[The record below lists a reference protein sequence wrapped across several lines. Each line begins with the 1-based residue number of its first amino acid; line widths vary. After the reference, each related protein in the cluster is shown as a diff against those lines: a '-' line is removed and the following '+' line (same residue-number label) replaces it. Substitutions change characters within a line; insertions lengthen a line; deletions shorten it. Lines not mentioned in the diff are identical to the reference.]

1 VSDPNPAVA
10 DPQARS
16 LFQSFVL
23 DPALILARV
32 IDSGV
37 IARVVAEEVG
47 KTRDRIFTP
56 FVTLSLFLS
65 QLLSD
70 DHTCLPAVTRL
81 LAWRTARGLSACSV
95 DTGGYCKARQRL
107 PETLLP
113 RLVRETAAD
122 LQDNAP
128 EAWRFHGRRVV
139 LADGSTVSMPD
150 TAENQA
156 EYPQHTLQ
164 KPGCGFPIAR
174 IVVLISLATGCV
186 LDAAIGAGKG
196 KLTGEM
202 ALIRTLHGRLRPGDV
217 VLADSYYSS
226 FDEVVTLAGM
236 GVDVLMRQHGG
247 RRSDF
252 RRGTRLGQDDHLVQ
266 WHRSRNRPG
275 WMSREEFAALPRVL
289 LMRELKVRVD
299 KPGFRTKVFVVV
311 TTLLDPEAFPRQELA
326 GLYRARWHAELDI
339 KSIKQTLKMDVL
351 RCKTP
356 AMVRKEI
363 WGHFLVYNLIRG
375 VMAEA
380 ASHHG
385 LLPRELSLQGA
396 RQTVAG
402 FRAELAQADGESAVV
417 LRAVALRAIASHRV
431 GDRPD
436 RVEPRVVK
444 RRPKAYP
451 RMHESRQSFKKR
463 KRLVP
468 AA

>member
-1 VSDPNPAVA
+1 MSDPNHGGSAA
-10 DPQARS
+10 QFRS
-16 LFQSFVL
+16 LFRSLVL
-23 DPALILARV
+23 DPGLLFNHVLSAEHLAAAV
-32 IDSGV
+32 
-37 IARVVAEEVG
+37 AREVG
-47 KTRDRIFTP
+47 KTCDRIFTP
-56 FVTLSLFLS
+56 VVTLCTFLA
-65 QLLSD
+65 QVLSD
-70 DHTCLPAVTRL
+70 DHSCRAAVARL
-81 LAWRTARGLSACSV
+81 LAWRTAHGLSECSA

-107 PETLLP
+107 PEALLP
-113 RLVRETAAD
+113 RLVRETAD
-122 LQDNAP
+122 GLQGNAP
-128 EAWRFHGRRVV
+128 EAWLFHGRRVV

-150 TAENQA
+150 TPENQA
-156 EYPQHTLQ
+156 EYPQHGNQ

-174 IVVLISLATGCV
+174 VVVLISLAIGCV

-202 ALIRTLHGRLRPGDV
+202 ALTRTLHGRLRPGDI

-236 GVDVLMRQHGG
+236 GVDVVMRQHGS

-252 RRGTRLGQDDHLVQ
+252 RRGTRLGHEDHLVQ
-266 WHRSRNRPG
+266 WQRSRNRPA

-289 LMRELKVRVD
+289 LMRETKVRVD
-299 KPGFRTKVFVVV
+299 KRGFRTKVFVVV
-311 TTLLDPEAFPRQELA
+311 TTLLDPEAFPRQELED
-326 GLYRARWHAELDI
+326 LYRTRWHAELDI
-339 KSIKQTLKMDVL
+339 RSIKQTLKMDVL

-402 FRAELAQADGESAVV
+402 FRAELAQADGELAVV
-417 LRAVALRAIASHRV
+417 LRGVALRAIAYHRV

-451 RMHESRQSFKKR
+451 RMQESRQTFKTR